1 MSELDLSRASLS
13 ESNFSNRPTAVSRV
27 FESPEEYLVHLARSN
42 RFTRLQDY
50 LTKNPDTDILKM
62 KDNKF
67 YTCKEDTKIWR
78 KANLN
83 SGSYCMF
90 E

>member
-1 MSELDLSRASLS
+1 MSELTTQSHRPSLS
-13 ESNFSNRPTAVSRV
+13 DSTLSNRPTAVSRV

-50 LTKNPDTDILKM
+50 LSKNPDTDIIKM
-62 KDNKF
+62 KDSKL
-67 YTCKEDTKIWR
+67 YTCKEIHRENEK
-78 KANLN
+78 
-83 SGSYCMF
+83 SYF